1 MTHVPDS
8 ASWTALGNP
17 RRDHYRLS
25 SAAVDMTRPTA
36 AISPISI
43 PAQPERIVIDANKTA
58 LIVVDMQND
67 FCSRGGWMDS
77 LGADIT
83 PVRKLYEPINKAM
96 KALRAERIPI
106 VWVNWGVRADRA
118 NLSPVT
124 RYPFNR
130 VGCGVGLADPSKGHA
145 GGSNAPSG
153 ILERGSW
160 GAAVV
165 DDLAS
170 QPADIFVDKHRISG
184 FWDTPLDSIL
194 RNLSVKTLL
203 FAGVNA
209 DHCVLATLM
218 DANFHGY
225 DTVLIE
231 DCTATSSPDF
241 CLQATLFN
249 IRFCFGF
256 TISSTDLVTALSTV
270 PETPGRQRNGA
281 EGG

>member
-1 MTHVPDS
+1 MAMTQGADPNL
-8 ASWTALGNP
+8 WTALGNP

-25 SAAVDMTRPTA
+25 STAVDMSRPGVPESLVSVT
-36 AISPISI
+36 
-43 PAQPERIVIDANKTA
+43 AQPENIIFDANKAA
-58 LIVVDMQND
+58 LIVVDMQNE

-77 LGADIT
+77 LGADT
-83 PVRKLYEPINKAM
+83 RPVRTLYEPINQSI
-96 KALRAERIPI
+96 KALRTRQIPI

-130 VGCGVGLADPSKGHA
+130 VGCGAGLADPLKGRA
-145 GGSNAPSG
+145 TSEAVPSG
-153 ILERGSW
+153 ILEKGSW

-165 DDLAS
+165 DELDS
-170 QPADIFVDKHRISG
+170 RPEDIFVDKHRISG
-184 FWDTPLDSIL
+184 FWDTPLDAIL
-194 RNLSVKTLL
+194 RNLGVKTLL

-209 DHCVLATLM
+209 DHCVLGTLM

-225 DTVLIE
+225 DTILIE

-249 IRFCFGF
+249 VRFCFGF
-256 TISSTDLVTALSTV
+256 TVRSADLVATLD
-270 PETPGRQRNGA
+270 P
-281 EGG
+281 

>member
-1 MTHVPDS
+1 MTHASDS
-8 ASWTALGNP
+8 APWTALGNP

-25 SAAVDMTRPTA
+25 SAAVDMTRPSV

-67 FCSRGGWMDS
+67 FCGRGGWMDS
-77 LGADIT
+77 LGADT
-83 PVRKLYEPINKAM
+83 GPVRKLYGPMNEAI
-96 KALRAERIPI
+96 KALRARQIPV

-130 VGCGVGLADPSKGHA
+130 VGCGAGLADPSMGHTI
-145 GGSNAPSG
+145 GSSVPNG
-153 ILERGSW
+153 ILEKGSW

-165 DDLAS
+165 EDLDR
-170 QPADIFVDKHRISG
+170 QPEDILVDKHRISG

-194 RNLSVKTLL
+194 RNLGAKTLL

-218 DANFHGY
+218 DANFYGY

-249 IRFCFGF
+249 VRFCFGF
-256 TISSTDLVTALSTV
+256 TITSPDLVTALRTMA
-270 PETPGRQRNGA
+270 THQANQRSDD